1 MKSQTIAGEFTSSTK
16 VTLQDICLPEFM
28 SNRTFDSIEARVIG
42 TDCRYDM
49 IIGRDALRLF
59 KLNLLFKEN
68 IIEMEDISIPM
79 RPFPENKTTMFS
91 IAETMLIEMLEQ
103 EIENDFGQIMIWTT
117 QTISRT
123 YKTFKPTILK
133 PTLNTPLFPR

>member
-42 TDCRYDM
+42 TECWYDM
-49 IIGRDALRLF
+49 IIGRDALQLF

-68 IIEMEDISIPM
+68 IIEMEDISLPM
-79 RPFPENKTTMFS
+79 CPFPENKTRMFS
-91 IAETMLIEMLEQ
+91 IAEMMYIEILEQ
-103 EIENDFGQIMIWTT
+103 ELENEFG
-117 QTISRT
+117 SSSND
-123 YKTFKPTILK
+123 
-133 PTLNTPLFPR
+133 LNDIKN

>member
-1 MKSQTIAGEFTSSTK
+1 MRENEKSDNCRGIYFKYKGNSSRHF
-16 VTLQDICLPEFM
+16 LPEFM

-79 RPFPENKTTMFS
+79 RPFPENKK
-91 IAETMLIEMLEQ
+91 Q
-103 EIENDFGQIMIWTT
+103 
-117 QTISRT
+117 
-123 YKTFKPTILK
+123 
-133 PTLNTPLFPR
+133 